1 MKSKSINIDSSQL
14 AFKINLYILRE
25 LIESGLI
32 RDEYN
37 IQSDP
42 NKKNKY
48 LLVVPSEEEVLMH
61 YLSESINLIKLGWL
75 FDLVISFNLMIILFM
90 IICILF
96 D

>member
-1 MKSKSINIDSSQL
+1 MDSSIT
-14 AFKINLYILRE
+14 FKIDLYTLNE

-32 RDEYN
+32 RDDYS

-48 LLVVPSEEEVLMH
+48 LLVVPSEEDVLVH

>member
-1 MKSKSINIDSSQL
+1 MDNSIT
-14 AFKINLYILRE
+14 FKIDLYTLNE

-37 IQSDP
+37 IQSEP

-48 LLVVPSEEEVLMH
+48 LLVIPNDDNIRVTIMDKAIRLIRLNRAVNIVI
-61 YLSESINLIKLGWL
+61 YFNLILIL
-75 FDLVISFNLMIILFM
+75 IIA
-90 IICILF
+90 ICILF